1 MANHSITVLS
11 WTNVPGVTIV
21 ERLCAFALKASPVT
35 RVEVGKT
42 AGFTLLCSP
51 LQGVAGESRVEHL
64 GMGKEKKYLILLPG
78 VFMKNGDLI
87 LHRDGL
93 VFYDIHIKSIEVF
106 FTNSY

>member
-1 MANHSITVLS
+1 MEKCCPFPHPNL
-11 WTNVPGVTIV
+11 PGVTIV
-21 ERLCAFALKASPVT
+21 RTLKTLCICKDCAFALEASPNKVK
-35 RVEVGKT
+35 VGKT

-87 LHRDGL
+87 FH
-93 VFYDIHIKSIEVF
+93 
-106 FTNSY
+106 